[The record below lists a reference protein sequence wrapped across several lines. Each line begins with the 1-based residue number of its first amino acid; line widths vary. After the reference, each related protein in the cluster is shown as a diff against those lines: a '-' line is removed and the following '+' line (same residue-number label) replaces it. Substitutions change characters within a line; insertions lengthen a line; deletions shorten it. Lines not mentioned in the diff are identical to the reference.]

1 MARNAR
7 HSPASDTMLKSRRQL
22 WMTCAGA
29 AAGLLVW
36 AYDFDF
42 FLNAAGPAAPIS
54 QAILR
59 VCHLQGAQFPVPVLC
74 PLLVLVI
81 SGSALG
87 FAAGLCLQAFEP

>member
-1 MARNAR
+1 
-7 HSPASDTMLKSRRQL
+7 MLKSRRQL
-22 WMTCAGA
+22 WMTCGGA

-59 VCHLQGAQFPVPVLC
+59 ISNLKGAPFPVPLVWPMIVL
-74 PLLVLVI
+74 LAL
-81 SGSALG
+81 GTALG
-87 FAAGLCLQAFEP
+87 FAVGFCLRAFEP